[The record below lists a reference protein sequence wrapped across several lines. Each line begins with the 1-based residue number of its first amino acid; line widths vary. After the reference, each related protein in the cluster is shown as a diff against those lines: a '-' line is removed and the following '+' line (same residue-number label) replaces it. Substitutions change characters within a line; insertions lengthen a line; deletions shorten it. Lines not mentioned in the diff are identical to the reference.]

1 MAEVQE
7 LTKNSTTTDAG
18 RHTPGPHAKDAH
30 EHGHDHE
37 HDDHAHGFE
46 LQDGIRI
53 ALVALAAGLV
63 WFRVWEPLAHV
74 SIIGIAGTLIGIYPI
89 LKEAAENVMER
100 RMTME
105 LSMTIAILAALAIGQ
120 FFTALIIVLFVLIAE
135 VLEGLTV
142 RRGRTAIRE
151 LLNLLPNE
159 VTVRR
164 NGKAEQLGIENIRP
178 GEVIEV
184 NPGARIPV
192 DGDVVAGNSFVD
204 QSAITGESLPVEKLP
219 GMSVFAGTVN
229 QSGALEVRV
238 ASIGRDTAFGR
249 ILNAVEEAE
258 RSRAPIQKTA
268 DKLAGYLVWFAL
280 GCAVLTFIVTRNL
293 TSTISV
299 VIVAGACGIAAGTPL
314 AILGGIGRSAREGA
328 IIKGGLYLELLSSID
343 TVVFDKTGT
352 LTFGNPEV
360 TAVLPAAGH
369 TEHEVLGIASIAEQ
383 RSEHPLGKAIVKK
396 AAEAQVDAD
405 VPEEFRYVPG
415 KGIECRS
422 AHRSIFVGNRAF
434 LQDAK
439 IALNGLP
446 SGNDSASEILIACNG
461 DYIGTVRIADTLR
474 PEAKKAI
481 AALHDMGLRTVLLT
495 GDAKIVADSIAS
507 DVGINV
513 IHADVLPDQKSKV
526 IKDLVDSGRKVAMV
540 GDGINDAPALMEATV
555 GIAMGSGTEV
565 ARESAKIML
574 IGNNFLRLVDTIK
587 ISKRCHRIIMQNFTG
602 TLAVDSVGV
611 GLAAFGLLN
620 PLLAAFI
627 HVASELTFI
636 LNSARLLPR
645 NGFRGA
651 SNKAPNGAS
660 NLVLKQKA
668 NLGDRKL

>member
-1 MAEVQE
+1 MPDVKESLPTASVIPETAASVSVTHGSE
-7 LTKNSTTTDAG
+7 
-18 RHTPGPHAKDAH
+18 AH
-30 EHGHDHE
+30 DRESHN
-37 HDDHAHGFE
+37 HGFE

-53 ALVALAAGLV
+53 VLVAVAAALV
-63 WFRVWEPLAHV
+63 WFRVWEPFAHV
-74 SIIGIAGTLIGIYPI
+74 SIVGIAGTLIGIYPI

-164 NGKAEQLGIENIRP
+164 NGRAEQRSTESIRP
-178 GEVIEV
+178 GETIEV

-192 DGDVVAGNSFVD
+192 DGDVVGGNSFVD
-204 QSAITGESLPVEKLP
+204 QAAITGESLPVEKVS
-219 GMSVFAGTVN
+219 GTSVFAGTVN
-229 QSGALEVRV
+229 QSGALEIRV
-238 ASIGRDTAFGR
+238 TRIGRDTAFGR

-268 DKLAGYLVWFAL
+268 DRLAGYLVWFAL
-280 GCAVLTFIVTRNL
+280 GCAVLTFIITRNL

-299 VIVAGACGIAAGTPL
+299 IIVAGACGIAAGTPL

-328 IIKGGLYLELLSSID
+328 IIKGGLYLELLSSVD

-360 TAVLPAAGH
+360 ISILPADGH
-369 TEHEVLGIASIAEQ
+369 TEQEVLQTASIAEQ
-383 RSEHPLGKAIVKK
+383 RSEHPLGKAIVNK
-396 AAEAQVDAD
+396 AVESQLEVSA
-405 VPEEFRYVPG
+405 PGEFKYVPG
-415 KGIECRS
+415 KGIDCRLDQQ
-422 AHRSIFVGNRAF
+422 RILVGNRAF
-434 LQDAK
+434 LRDHN
-439 IALNGLP
+439 IALNGAGSSADP
-446 SGNDSASEILIACNG
+446 SSEILV
-461 DYIGTVRIADTLR
+461 VRDGVYLGAIQIADTLR
-474 PEAKKAI
+474 AEAKESV
-481 AALHDMGLRTVLLT
+481 AALHALGLRTVLLT
-495 GDAKIVADSIAS
+495 GDTKAVAESIAKE
-507 DVGINV
+507 VGIGI
-513 IHADVLPDQKSKV
+513 IHAEVLPNQKSEV
-526 IKDLVDSGRKVAMV
+526 IKQLVSSGRKVAMV
-540 GDGINDAPALMEATV
+540 GDGINDAPALMDATV

-574 IGNNFLRLVDTIK
+574 IGNNLLRLVDTIK
-587 ISKRCHRIIMQNFTG
+587 ISRRCHRIIMQNFAG

-611 GLAAFGLLN
+611 GLAAFGMLN
-620 PLLAAFI
+620 PLFAAFI

-645 NGFRGA
+645 KR
-651 SNKAPNGAS
+651 
-660 NLVLKQKA
+660 
-668 NLGDRKL
+668 